1 MIRRKKKADV
11 HLDSDNEIKS
21 RRDEEG
27 EDGEEQQ
34 QKMGTQRF
42 LSPSVRKYLAL
53 GRAIPGTDNLD
64 KSIIIKG
71 RL

>member
-34 QKMGTQRF
+34 QQKMGTQRF

-53 GRAIPGTDNLD
+53 GRAIPGTDYLTN
-64 KSIIIKG
+64 
-71 RL
+71 R

>member
-34 QKMGTQRF
+34 QQKMGTQRF

-53 GRAIPGTDNLD
+53 GRAIPGTDHILAINH
-64 KSIIIKG
+64 
-71 RL
+71 